1 MPLPLLVQLQP
12 PPLLPQLRPELLVQ
26 QLVDLEDL
34 VLLADPVV
42 KETRVDR
49 LQQSILRTRDLL
61 TVAAVVGISGRSGS
75 ASG

>member
-1 MPLPLLVQLQP
+1 MLLPLLVLLQQP
-12 PPLLPQLRPELLVQ
+12 PQLPQLRPELLVQ

-61 TVAAVVGISGRSGS
+61 TVAAVEEISGRSGS

>member
-1 MPLPLLVQLQP
+1 MPLPLLVLLQQP
-12 PPLLPQLRPELLVQ
+12 PQLPQLRPELLVQ

-61 TVAAVVGISGRSGS
+61 TVAAVEEISGRSGS